1 MGPASQPSAAHP
13 NVIRPSVTNGSSGI
27 WFMTGSATPRLRTMA
42 PAEPPDMH
50 VKTLNPSCHL
60 RRVLRSWKNWFQ
72 SSGGRSGLAAAWD
85 AEAAAAAAA
94 SWFAAVDALR
104 LVMRGAEER
113 RPRGIG
119 GEGSTRHLGR
129 RPRGDEARVE

>member
-50 VKTLNPSCHL
+50 VKPLNPSCHL

-72 SSGGRSGLAAAWD
+72 SCVGRSGLAAAWD

-94 SWFAAVDALR
+94 SWGAAGGAGR
-104 LVMRGAEER
+104 GGGGGAEER
-113 RPRGIG
+113 RPRGG
-119 GEGSTRHLGR
+119 G
-129 RPRGDEARVE
+129 